1 MSKNKQPKA
10 ASTKS
15 DQNRKAGTT
24 IKTVDEYLESL
35 PGDMKDMLEKLRQ
48 TIRKA
53 APKAEEVIS
62 YQIPTYK
69 YLGPLVHFA
78 AFTAHCSLV
87 VINKS
92 ILKTF
97 EKELQSYKTTGT
109 TIHFTPAKPLPAS
122 LVQKIVKIRIKNNEK
137 LDEAKRRLKK

>member
-1 MSKNKQPKA
+1 MKVK
-10 ASTKS
+10 
-15 DQNRKAGTT
+15 TT
-24 IKTVDEYLESL
+24 PAKTVDEYLERV
-35 PGDMKDMLEKLRQ
+35 PDNMRDMLEKLRQ

-78 AFTAHCSLV
+78 AFKDHCSLV
-87 VINKS
+87 VINKG

-97 EKELQSYKTTGT
+97 EKELQLYKTTGT
-109 TIHFTPAKPLPAS
+109 TIHFTADKPLPAS
-122 LVQKIVKIRIKNNEK
+122 LVQKIVKIRIKDNEK
-137 LDEAKRRLKK
+137 PDEAKKRLKK

>member
-1 MSKNKQPKA
+1 MKIK
-10 ASTKS
+10 
-15 DQNRKAGTT
+15 TT
-24 IKTVDEYLESL
+24 PAKTVDEYLEKVPDNMRDL
-35 PGDMKDMLEKLRQ
+35 LEKLRQ

-53 APKAEEVIS
+53 APKAEEIIS

-78 AFTAHCSLV
+78 AFKDHCSLV

-97 EKELQSYKTTGT
+97 EKELQLYKTSGT
-109 TIHFTPAKPLPAS
+109 TIHFTAAKPLPAS
-122 LVQKIVKIRIKNNEK
+122 LVQKIVKIRIKDNEE
-137 LDEAKRRLKK
+137 LDEAKKRLKK

>member
-1 MSKNKQPKA
+1 MKIK
-10 ASTKS
+10 
-15 DQNRKAGTT
+15 TT
-24 IKTVDEYLESL
+24 PAKTVDEYLEKVPDNMRDL
-35 PGDMKDMLEKLRQ
+35 LEKLRQ

-53 APKAEEVIS
+53 APKAEEIIS

-78 AFTAHCSLV
+78 AFKDHCSLV

-97 EKELQSYKTTGT
+97 EKELQLYKTTGT
-109 TIHFTPAKPLPAS
+109 TIHFTAAKPLPAS
-122 LVQKIVKIRIKNNEK
+122 LVQKIVKIRIKDNEE